1 MTAAARTARFALDI
15 DGVPRTARAEALRD
29 ALAERVVIADGAM
42 GTMLQRHDLR
52 IDTDFAGL
60 EGCNEILN
68 VTRPDVVGAI
78 HDAYF
83 AVGVDAVETNTF
95 GANWSNLSDYGIDDR
110 ITELAAAGAR
120 IARERAEAA
129 EAADGRMRWVLG
141 SMGPG
146 TKLPSLG
153 HTTYAHLKETF
164 ALQAEGLIDG
174 GADAFLV
181 ETSQDLLQTKAAING
196 CKQAIVARGIRLP
209 IFVEVTVETTGTMLM
224 GSEIGA
230 ALTALEPLGVDAIGL
245 NCATGPAEMSEHL
258 RHLSKHSSVTI
269 ACMPNAGLPVL
280 TADGAHYPLTPA
292 ELATAHEQFV
302 REFGLGLVG
311 GCCGTTPEH
320 LAAVVE
326 RVGGAALASAPV
338 SAEKPHASRDTTAE
352 VVSRDG
358 GGFSPAARAVAVDRE
373 PGVASLYQHV
383 PFRQDAS
390 YLAIGERTNANGS
403 KAFREAML
411 EGRWDDC
418 VEIARG
424 QIRVGAHLLDVC
436 VDYVGRDGVDDIR
449 EVVSRFASAST
460 LPLVID
466 STEPAVIQAGLELI
480 GGRPVV
486 NSVNYEDGDG
496 AASRFGRIMPLVKEH
511 GTAVIALTI
520 DEQGQART
528 AEDKL
533 RIASRL
539 VDELVGAWGMRVE
552 DIIVD
557 CLTFPIATG
566 QEETRR
572 DAIETIEAIRG
583 LVAKYP
589 GINTTLGVSN
599 VSFGLNPAARSV
611 LNSVFL
617 HEATQAGLTSGIIDA
632 AKIVPLASLPDE
644 QRKVA
649 LDLVWDRREWDVE
662 GNLTY
667 DPLAT
672 MLDLFAGVDTAALRD
687 QRAAELAALPVGE
700 RLERRIIDG
709 ELKGLE
715 ADLDLARAGS
725 AEAPALT
732 PLQIIND
739 HLLEGM
745 KIVGER
751 FGSGQMQLPF
761 VLQSAEVMKTAVAL
775 LEPHMEKT
783 DEAGKGTIV
792 LATVRGDVHDIG
804 KNLVDIILTN
814 NGYTVIN
821 LGIKQPIADIIAAAE
836 EYDADVIGMSG
847 LLVKSTVVMKEN
859 LQELSARGLG
869 TRWPVILGGAAL
881 TRAYVEQDLAELFD
895 GEVRYAKDAFEG
907 LALMEPLVRIARGEA
922 PDAVG
927 LPPLKKRI
935 HAAGSR
941 LTLTE
946 PEAMPAR
953 SDVASDNPV
962 PAPPFWG
969 TRIVRGLALADYAAF
984 LDERATFMGQWGLK
998 PGRGEDGLSYEQLVD
1013 TEGRPRLRYW
1023 LDRILA
1029 ERMLDASVA
1038 YGYFPVVSEG
1048 DDLVVLHH
1056 GDDPTGLIGPAG
1068 LLAPDGGSGGALGSD
1083 RLRFHFP
1090 RQRRD
1095 RHLNLADFVRSRAS
1109 GQVDVMPVQ
1118 LVTAGA
1124 AIDAVT
1130 AAMFAED
1137 RYRDYYE
1144 LNGLVMQL
1152 TEALAEFW
1160 HARIRAELGFA
1171 AEDPRDTAGLFKLEY
1186 RGARFSLGSP
1196 ACPDM
1201 EDRRKVVE
1209 LLRPERMGVEL
1220 SDELQLHPEQS
1231 TDAFVFHH
1239 PEAKYFSV

>member
-1 MTAAARTARFALDI
+1 MSRPTVSPRFALDI
-15 DGVPRTARAEALRD
+15 EAVPRAERAQALLD

-42 GTMLQRHDLR
+42 GTMLQRHDLS
-52 IDTDFAGL
+52 IEADFAGL

-68 VTRPDVVGAI
+68 ETRPDVIGDI

-95 GANWSNLSDYGIDDR
+95 GANWSNLSDYGIDGR
-110 ITELAAAGAR
+110 IQELSAAGAR

-129 EAADGRMRWVLG
+129 EVRDGRMRWVLG

-181 ETSQDLLQTKAAING
+181 ETSQDLLQTKAAIAG
-196 CKQAIVARGIRLP
+196 CKQAIVSRGIRLP

-230 ALTALEPLGVDAIGL
+230 ALTALAPLGVDAIGL

-258 RHLSKHSSVTI
+258 RHLSKHSPVAI

-280 TADGAHYPLTPA
+280 GANGAHYPLTPA

-302 REFGLGLVG
+302 REFGVGLVG

-326 RVGGAALASAPV
+326 RLHGEPRTRDAGAL
-338 SAEKPHASRDTTAE
+338 TQ
-352 VVSRDG
+352 
-358 GGFSPAARAVAVDRE
+358 VDVE

-383 PFRQDAS
+383 PFQQDAS

-403 KAFREAML
+403 RAFRDAML

-418 VEIARG
+418 VEIAKG
-424 QIRVGAHLLDVC
+424 QTRVGAHLLDVC
-436 VDYVGRDGVDDIR
+436 IDYVGRDGVADIR

-496 AASRFGRIMPLVKEH
+496 PTSRFGRIMPLVKEH

-528 AEDKL
+528 AVDKL

-539 VDELVGAWGMRVE
+539 IDELVDVWGMRVE

-572 DAIETIEAIRG
+572 DGIETIEAIRG

-617 HEATQAGLTSGIIDA
+617 HEATQAGLSSGIIDA
-632 AKIVPLASLPDE
+632 AKIVPLASIPDDR
-644 QRKVA
+644 RKVA
-649 LDLVWDRREWDVE
+649 LDLVWDRREFDAD

-672 MLDLFAGVDTAALRD
+672 MLDLFAGVDTASLRD

-715 ADLDLARAGS
+715 DDLDLSRAGGLS
-725 AEAPALT
+725 A
-732 PLQIIND
+732 LQIIND

-745 KIVGER
+745 KVVGER

-783 DEAGKGTIV
+783 DAAGKGTIV

-821 LGIKQPIADIIAAAE
+821 LGIKQPISDIIAAAE
-836 EYDADVIGMSG
+836 EHGADVIGMSG

-859 LQELSARGLG
+859 LQELSNRGLG

-881 TRAYVEQDLAELFD
+881 TRAYVEDDLAGIFE

-927 LPPLKKRI
+927 LPALKKRI

-946 PEAMPAR
+946 PDAMPER
-953 SDVASDNPV
+953 SDVARDNAV

-969 TRIVRGLALADYAAF
+969 TRIVRGIRLADYAAF

-998 PGRGEDGLSYEQLVD
+998 PGRGDVTYEDLVE

-1029 ERMLDASVA
+1029 EGMLDASVA
-1038 YGYFPVVSEG
+1038 YGFFPVVSEW
-1048 DDLVVLHH
+1048 DDVVVLHH
-1056 GDDPTGLIGPAG
+1056 GDDATGVLGVPG
-1068 LLAPDGGSGGALGSD
+1068 LLAPDGGSGGMLGSD

-1095 RHLNLADFVRSRAS
+1095 RHLNLADFVKSRSS

-1130 AAMFAED
+1130 AKLFAEN

-1160 HARIRAELGFA
+1160 HARIRSELGFA
-1171 AEDPRDTAGLFKLEY
+1171 AEDPTDTAGLFKLEY
-1186 RGARFSLGSP
+1186 RGARFSLGYP

-1220 SDELQLHPEQS
+1220 SEELQLHPEQS